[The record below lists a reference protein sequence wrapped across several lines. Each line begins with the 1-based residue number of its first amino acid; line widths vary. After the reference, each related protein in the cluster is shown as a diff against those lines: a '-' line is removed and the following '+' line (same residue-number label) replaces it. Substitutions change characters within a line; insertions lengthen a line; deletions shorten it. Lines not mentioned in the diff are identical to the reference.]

1 MFWLT
6 GRSNFSFWTIPHH
19 SPTYIL
25 MFWGQ
30 NQFFPPQIQLVGR
43 RTGAVLTRRMAT
55 YNKVVLIKVASNDT
69 TWWHNHSK
77 WLWRLPWPSQ
87 SQLVSSDICS
97 YAAGVLFLHTVID
110 YLWRMR
116 KIHVR
121 VEMAE
126 DTTAPRNVISNL
138 NQRDKAFLEDENNCI
153 LLQKYLDSNP
163 PYSQTLKDE

>member
-1 MFWLT
+1 MTQPLKMVVKT
-6 GRSNFSFWTIPHH
+6 PLSFTEPVSEQEDGCSLDQENGHLQWSCLNKSCFKSYHMMTQPLKIVVKTPM
-19 SPTYIL
+19 SSKDP
-25 MFWGQ
+25 
-30 NQFFPPQIQLVGR
+30 VGEQDDR
-43 RTGAVLTRRMAT
+43 CSLDQENGHLQ
-55 YNKVVLIKVASNDT
+55 
-69 TWWHNHSK
+69 W
-77 WLWRLPWPSQ
+77 
-87 SQLVSSDICS
+87 S

-116 KIHVR
+116 KINVR

>member
-1 MFWLT
+1 MITFRGDRWQ
-6 GRSNFSFWTIPHH
+6 TIQAGLSHFFK
-19 SPTYIL
+19 SPSYSASGNLAEANIDLLDYISYESLFTL
-25 MFWGQ
+25 MFGGTW
-30 NQFFPPQIQLVGR
+30 FRV
-43 RTGAVLTRRMAT
+43 
-55 YNKVVLIKVASNDT
+55 IKIF
-69 TWWHNHSK
+69 
-77 WLWRLPWPSQ
+77 L
-87 SQLVSSDICS
+87 DICS

-126 DTTAPRNVISNL
+126 DTTATRNVISNL
-138 NQRDKAFLEDENNCI
+138 NQWDKAFLEDENNRI